1 MDFSRKCL
9 MIISLSGLSTGC
21 VPQFIP
27 ASQTQLDPRH
37 QPKAPDSI
45 KRATIAKNSSQST
58 IYPIDSQTFSIM
70 IPSEDVWNA
79 AINVLMRNYNLTIID
94 KQNGVITTEWDSFYL
109 NRQVFRNKVSLRI
122 TPYNFRYSKL
132 MIMNNIESLQEG
144 SATGT
149 GAFGAI
155 WVPSQDLAGESAR
168 IIKSIAALL
177 RQPPPVI
184 PPDMLSQAERA
195 KQPQYPQSN

>member
-1 MDFSRKCL
+1 MVFSLKCICFFSFTCL
-9 MIISLSGLSTGC
+9 LIGC
-21 VPQFIP
+21 VPQFVP
-27 ASQTQLDPRH
+27 VGQSHFEDRNELKAAK
-37 QPKAPDSI
+37 QPQGALQPQ
-45 KRATIAKNSSQST
+45 SSRQST
-58 IYPIDSQTFSIM
+58 IYPVDSQTFNLM
-70 IPSEDVWNA
+70 IPSEEVWNA
-79 AINVLMRNYNLTIID
+79 AINVLMCNYNLTIID

-122 TPYNFRYSKL
+122 TPHNFRHSKL
-132 MIMNNIESLQEG
+132 MIINNIESLQEG
-144 SATGT
+144 SSAGT

-184 PPDMLSQAERA
+184 PPDMLSQASEAR
-195 KQPQYPQSN
+195 